1 MKISLENL
9 GLVLKDKRG
18 GRGIREVAKEIRISP
33 ATLSRIELGKQPDLD
48 TFTKI
53 CTWLKVNPGEI
64 LGNAGLAGATT
75 VQQVS
80 NNPKVMVQY
89 KAKQTINPETA
100 KKLTEL
106 IIQVQQSIQNSL
118 TE

>member
-9 GLVLKDKRG
+9 GLVLKEKRG
-18 GRGIREVAKEIRISP
+18 SRGIREVAKEILISP

-48 TFTKI
+48 TFSKI
-53 CTWLKVNPGEI
+53 CIWLKINPGDI
-64 LGNAGLAGATT
+64 LGSAGLSRVNTA
-75 VQQVS
+75 QQFS
-80 NNPKVMVQY
+80 SDPKVMVQY
-89 KAKQTINPETA
+89 KAKQTINSETA

-106 IIQVQQSIQNSL
+106 IIQVQQSIQNSI